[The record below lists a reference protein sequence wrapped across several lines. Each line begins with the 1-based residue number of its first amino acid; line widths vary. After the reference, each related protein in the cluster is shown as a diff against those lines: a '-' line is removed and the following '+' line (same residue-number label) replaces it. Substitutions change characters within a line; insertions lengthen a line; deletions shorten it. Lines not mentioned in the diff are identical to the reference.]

1 MMVTQWNPIYGES
14 RRKKK
19 RGSIVDDCWMMCT
32 DFIYDIYIYIYYGYI
47 WYMLHCWMLICHHG
61 LTKGPNRRNMRNWPE
76 SPACFCWWVVDLP
89 PMKVIWDDSS

>member
-32 DFIYDIYIYIYYGYI
+32 DFIYDIYIYIMDIFGICYI
-47 WYMLHCWMLICHHG
+47 VGC
-61 LTKGPNRRNMRNWPE
+61 
-76 SPACFCWWVVDLP
+76 
-89 PMKVIWDDSS
+89 